1 MKFKLFHMP
10 FAVPDLLLPAVFVAS
25 GQNRTAETL
34 LTSSR
39 LSGLRGAQSKV
50 AFVYQYQL
58 T

>member
-1 MKFKLFHMP
+1 
-10 FAVPDLLLPAVFVAS
+10 LPAVFVAS
-25 GQNRTAETL
+25 GLNLTAETL